1 MARVAGVT
9 MEIEHMVGMN
19 DDEFLTRTE
28 AAALVRLNPRTLG
41 NLAAMKPP
49 QGPPYMKTARLRGKT
64 LYRRSALIAWLEAN
78 GRGHTGLAVQPA
90 EAKAKPRRR
99 KAART

>member
-41 NLAAMKPP
+41 NLAAKKPP

-64 LYRRSALIAWLEAN
+64 LYRRSALIAWLEGN
-78 GRGHTGLAVQPA
+78 GCGHTESAVQPA
-90 EAKAKPRRR
+90 DHRAKPRRR
-99 KAART
+99 KAATT

>member
-1 MARVAGVT
+1 
-9 MEIEHMVGMN
+9 
-19 DDEFLTRTE
+19 
-28 AAALVRLNPRTLG
+28 VRLNPRTLG

-78 GRGHTGLAVQPA
+78 GRGHTEPAVQPA